1 MQHDFE
7 VPTSI
12 RPPNHPK
19 KSHLS
24 SAHIGIR
31 YSCMC
36 QDLPLFQNLSDL
48 ILRSQKVTL
57 KVVVDI
63 YIYILSS
70 IIKIKDIDQQL
81 RQPLRRK
88 RPRVLRVSSRDAH
101 LPAPLD
107 SSKRLPNDRHPTP
120 FRKHPQVGAG
130 ARVLSGPRRGPQ
142 RTAPLFPRAAA
153 VFATMVRVAWRC
165 GVKRTPGPSGCGS
178 SIGVWV

>member
-1 MQHDFE
+1 M
-7 VPTSI
+7 
-12 RPPNHPK
+12 
-19 KSHLS
+19 
-24 SAHIGIR
+24 
-31 YSCMC
+31 
-36 QDLPLFQNLSDL
+36 
-48 ILRSQKVTL
+48 
-57 KVVVDI
+57 I

-142 RTAPLFPRAAA
+142 RTAPLFSSRG
-153 VFATMVRVAWRC
+153 C
-165 GVKRTPGPSGCGS
+165 GVCDHGSCCTAVRSQKNSGS
-178 SIGVWV
+178 VGVWVLDRGVGITGHDQSEISQKSVTPTRNNNEHQEIIYV